1 MPDTMILQFGH
12 QGRRAHLSMTTDP
25 PVRIVPN
32 ALVYIDEQG
41 EGSPNCTRRSPFC
54 YVDQAITLNRS
65 LLALGLPRLTVG
77 TNVPDDIE
85 RHLMNFGH
93 DTRPRLVPVSPSI
106 TLPKSTRF
114 YSAHFKLDLLE
125 QAGRSLPEDAL
136 LMLLDTDMVALRP
149 LDADLLRRCQATGA
163 GAFDISDQEFSA
175 YGNAR
180 VMADL
185 ETVAGRRLANPRWF
199 GGELLLASAG
209 FIEELVPCAREC
221 FDRYI
226 GSMPELNH
234 QGDEVFMSA
243 ALDLLCER
251 GHQVIDVGAHRL
263 VGRHWSGNTHR
274 DLRWFRGCSLLHLP
288 GCKELLERQARCGAF
303 SATRLWYQLVLMH
316 TFNRFVWPLRTWV
329 RARRSGH
336 DARDRKTRAEGQPT

>member
-1 MPDTMILQFGH
+1 
-12 QGRRAHLSMTTDP
+12 MTTDP
-25 PVRIVPN
+25 RVRIVPS
-32 ALVYIDEQG
+32 ALIYIDEQSA
-41 EGSPNCTRRSPFC
+41 GSPNCRRRSPFC

-65 LLALGLPRLTVG
+65 LLALGLPQLTIV

-93 DTRPRLVPVSPSI
+93 DMRPRLVPVSPSI

-125 QAGRSLPEDAL
+125 QAGRSLPKDAL
-136 LMLLDTDMVALRP
+136 LMLLDTDMVALLP
-149 LDADLLRRCQATGA
+149 LDVDLLRRCQATGV

-209 FIEELVPCAREC
+209 VIEELVPCAREC
-221 FDRYI
+221 FHRYI

-234 QGDEVFMSA
+234 HGDEVFMSA
-243 ALDLLCER
+243 ALNLLCER

-288 GCKELLERQARCGAF
+288 GCKELLERQARRDTF
-303 SATRLWYQLVLMH
+303 SAARLWDQLVLMH
-316 TFNRFVWPLRTWV
+316 TFNRFVWPLRQRV
-329 RARRSGH
+329 HARRRGH
-336 DARDRKTRAEGQPT
+336 YTQDRKTRAAGQAH